1 MTRLRSARFLGTLES
16 SPRARAMA
24 RGKKRAR
31 ADGGDAS
38 GAPIPAPALTVV
50 EEGSVR
56 CVASSL
62 AASAPGSAP
71 GFFNPKMRVNRDMSV
86 AAVAA
91 AAEFHPPDLF
101 PMRCLDAFA
110 SSGVLALR
118 WAAECGA
125 PLRIVVNDASDVC
138 ASMADENARAFASAA
153 AGDAAEDPR
162 PENVS
167 LDIPAQNTP
176 DDEDVPKPPPIFPTR
191 DLPGTRSTL
200 AVHRR
205 RADALLHDAGER
217 FHFVHLDPFGSV
229 APHLDAALARAPHG
243 SILSLTATDTAALYG
258 VYPGVARRRYRAETQ
273 PRPPWFREL
282 GVRILVAAIAAAA
295 ARHERG
301 VARVLCAAYH
311 EHFMQV
317 VVRVER
323 GGTAA
328 DASVAPNAV
337 GPLWRCDACELD
349 AAGGAAP
356 CEHAVALGPGWTR
369 PLGDVAFLRMMA
381 KMSRE
386 RVGRRFGGRD
396 GDGDGDEGKK
406 MADVKRVEI
415 ADGGKPA
422 SASSALA
429 PPSASASSAATP
441 RTKKLST
448 TTRLVDRLVEEADG
462 PPLFRLASRYA
473 PSGGGLPP
481 MDALTERLRGEGFR
495 ASRTHYHPA
504 GIRTDAPASALRDA
518 IATLAREIEAA
529 KGDGTKDES
538 RGE

>member
-1 MTRLRSARFLGTLES
+1 
-16 SPRARAMA
+16 MA

-176 DDEDVPKPPPIFPTR
+176 DDEDVPQPPPIFPTR

-301 VARVLCAAYH
+301 VARESSAPPTTNISCRWWCAW
-311 EHFMQV
+311 
-317 VVRVER
+317 
-323 GGTAA
+323 
-328 DASVAPNAV
+328 S
-337 GPLWRCDACELD
+337 
-349 AAGGAAP
+349 AAGRRRTRASPRTPSGRSGRATRAS
-356 CEHAVALGPGWTR
+356 WTR
-369 PLGDVAFLRMMA
+369 RAARRRANTL
-381 KMSRE
+381 SRSD
-386 RVGRRFGGRD
+386 RD
-396 GDGDGDEGKK
+396 G
-406 MADVKRVEI
+406 RVRWE
-415 ADGGKPA
+415 
-422 SASSALA
+422 
-429 PPSASASSAATP
+429 T
-441 RTKKLST
+441 
-448 TTRLVDRLVEEADG
+448 
-462 PPLFRLASRYA
+462 SR
-473 PSGGGLPP
+473 
-481 MDALTERLRGEGFR
+481 F
-495 ASRTHYHPA
+495 
-504 GIRTDAPASALRDA
+504 
-518 IATLAREIEAA
+518 
-529 KGDGTKDES
+529 
-538 RGE
+538 

>member
-1 MTRLRSARFLGTLES
+1 
-16 SPRARAMA
+16 MA

-176 DDEDVPKPPPIFPTR
+176 DDEDVPQPPPIFPTR

-448 TTRLVDRLVEEADG
+448 TTRLLDRLVEEADG

-529 KGDGTKDES
+529 KGDGTKDEL

>member
-1 MTRLRSARFLGTLES
+1 
-16 SPRARAMA
+16 MA

-176 DDEDVPKPPPIFPTR
+176 DDEDVPQPPPIFPTR

-422 SASSALA
+422 SAS
-429 PPSASASSAATP
+429 ASSAATP
-441 RTKKLST
+441 RTKKPST
-448 TTRLVDRLVEEADG
+448 TTRLLDRLVEEADG

>member
-1 MTRLRSARFLGTLES
+1 
-16 SPRARAMA
+16 MA

-31 ADGGDAS
+31 ADGGDAPS
-38 GAPIPAPALTVV
+38 TPLPPPALMVV
-50 EEGSVR
+50 EEGAVR
-56 CVASSL
+56 CVASSR

-91 AAEFHPPDLF
+91 AAEFHPPDLV

-125 PLRIVVNDASDVC
+125 PLRIVINDASDVC
-138 ASMADENARAFASAA
+138 ARLADENARAFASAA

-162 PENVS
+162 PENVP
-167 LDIPAQNTP
+167 LDVPAQDAP
-176 DDEDVPKPPPIFPTR
+176 DDADAPLPPPIFPTR
-191 DLPGTRSTL
+191 TLPGTRCTL

-282 GVRILVAAIAAAA
+282 GVRILVGAVAAAA

-328 DASVAPNAV
+328 DASVAQDAV
-337 GPLWRCDACELD
+337 GPLWRCDACEVD
-349 AAGGAAP
+349 AAGGEAP
-356 CEHAVALGPGWTR
+356 CEHAVALGPGWVR
-369 PLGDVAFLRMMA
+369 PLGDAAFLRKMA
-381 KMSRE
+381 QMSRE
-386 RVGRRFGGRD
+386 RVGRRFGRGDGMKGDGENGD
-396 GDGDGDEGKK
+396 GDGDGDGEKN
-406 MADVKRVEI
+406 MAGGERVKI
-415 ADGGKPA
+415 A
-422 SASSALA
+422 SA
-429 PPSASASSAATP
+429 PPP
-441 RTKKLST
+441 RTKKAST
-448 TTRLVDRLVEEADG
+448 TTRLLDRLAEEADG
-462 PPLFRLASRYA
+462 PPLFRMASRYA
-473 PSGGGLPP
+473 ASGGGLPP
-481 MDALTERLRGEGFR
+481 MDALIERLRGEGFR
-495 ASRTHYHPA
+495 ASRTHYHPT

-518 IATLAREIEAA
+518 VATLAREIEVA
-529 KGDGTKDES
+529 KGNGAKDTA
-538 RGE
+538 RGV